1 LGYNSLTCSG
11 NWDCIQKSSLAF
23 LDSTKNSKQLA
34 FKTAVVGFGSSFN
47 SIPSYD
53 KNKTFAENIKP
64 FVDSSGNKS
73 NLSKQQEAAYWGLL
87 VKVGGIQEITLK
99 ML

>member
-1 LGYNSLTCSG
+1 
-11 NWDCIQKSSLAF
+11 F

-64 FVDSSGNKS
+64 FVDSSGNKKS
-73 NLSKQQEAAYWGLL
+73 NLSKQQEAAYWGIIGE
-87 VKVGGIQEITLK
+87 GGWYSGNNSQDVVNSVNDFINSLS
-99 ML
+99 